1 MNKELKDTVGLMQS
15 SFYKARFAAEYLQ
28 LKIRYDK
35 LRAMVKAWDAGELK
49 FTPTCP
55 REMYDQQ
62 LQAMAQYL
70 GVLMQRAEL
79 ERVRLSDYE
88 GGMDFAEAMKHLLNG
103 EKIALPEW
111 AGYWYLHE
119 DGSIHLF
126 TKDMQ
131 DLTTPDFAKYAGRKD
146 WKVYD
151 DVNALQL
158 KEYQTQVFVD
168 SKHSKQCHCH
178 D

>member
-1 MNKELKDTVGLMQS
+1 MQS

-70 GVLMQRAEL
+70 DILMQRAEL

-88 GGMDFAEAMKHLLNG
+88 GGMDFAQAMTHLLKG

-111 AGYWYLHE
+111 AGYWYLNE
-119 DGSIHLF
+119 DGTVHVV
-126 TKDMQ
+126 TKDLQ
-131 DLTTPDFAKYAGRKD
+131 DLTTPDYAKYAGRKD
-146 WKVYD
+146 WKIYD
-151 DVNALQL
+151 EVNELQL
-158 KEYQTQVFVD
+158 YEYRLQKFDAVNE
-168 SKHSKQCHCH
+168 KQCNCH